1 MVRCSKSHHDGDED
15 DDDDDDADVDDVDD
29 VDDLDD
35 VDVDETSYMNNN
47 LCGASISLID
57 EVRIVDVSI
66 VGIYHRPLKV
76 KYKK

>member
-1 MVRCSKSHHDGDED
+1 MMKH
-15 DDDDDDADVDDVDD
+15 
-29 VDDLDD
+29 
-35 VDVDETSYMNNN
+35 DETSYMNKN
-47 LCGASISLID
+47 LCGGSINLID